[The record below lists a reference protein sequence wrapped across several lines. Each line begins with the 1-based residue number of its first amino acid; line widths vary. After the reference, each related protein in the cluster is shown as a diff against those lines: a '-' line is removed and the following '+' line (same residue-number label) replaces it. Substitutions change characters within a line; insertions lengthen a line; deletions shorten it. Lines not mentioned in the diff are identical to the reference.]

1 MHGCTAVS
9 TRAYV
14 AAAASPRGMWQLA
27 GAAVLTTAAVQ
38 VAQLLEELATSSAS
52 QWEAL
57 ARSLGATDADM
68 RSG

>member
-1 MHGCTAVS
+1 
-9 TRAYV
+9 
-14 AAAASPRGMWQLA
+14 MWQLA